1 MRRFASLLW
10 TLALAA
16 ALACPARAAISA
28 EIIRA
33 FVYEETLYT
42 YMRLEN
48 TDQPI
53 TRAEAKIGPQ
63 SFPASTRLET
73 VRQAGS
79 PVTWLLLVD
88 NSTSMPDFREEA
100 EAFAESLSASSGENT
115 RLILATFGDAF
126 AVVDGN
132 VPPDDLKGAVAAIPM
147 DERITRL
154 HTAINQALDYFE
166 GLPRE
171 RNELRCMVILSDAVQ
186 YDPSGGV
193 PYEELLER
201 VSGSGVMLHSVGLG
215 NDQASLDSMGRLAEA
230 SGGLHQVLG
239 EVSPGDAGTALAE
252 FGETF
257 FVTGFD
263 LVGCSAPI
271 GETAVSVTMAA
282 GSELVGRAETVVD
295 LPELEGVSG
304 EAPAPSQ
311 TLPPSSESQSGAASG
326 GAAAPEPFEED
337 DLTWV
342 FPAAASAAVL
352 AVLAVVVL
360 VLRRRQ
366 AAPAEDVLPAPETV
380 RGVYMRLVV
389 LEGALASG
397 PEELELTEPL
407 FIGSDPGCTIVLR
420 AGDGE
425 ERHARVFLTGGAV
438 YLEDLQTLG
447 GTMVNGTRLDLP
459 RVLRSGDSVTIGGL
473 TFQLKF

>member
-16 ALACPARAAISA
+16 ALACPARAAVSA

-33 FVYEETLYT
+33 FVYEGTLYT

-53 TRAEAKIGPQ
+53 TRAEAKIRLQ

-252 FGETF
+252 FGEAL

-352 AVLAVVVL
+352 AVLAVVLL

>member
-1 MRRFASLLW
+1 MRRLTSILLALLLAGLLC
-10 TLALAA
+10 TSALAA
-16 ALACPARAAISA
+16 GSA
-28 EIIRA
+28 EIVRA
-33 FVYEETLYT
+33 FVYDGTLYT
-42 YMRLEN
+42 YVSMDGMEKPV
-48 TDQPI
+48 TK
-53 TRAEAKIGPQ
+53 AEARVGGQ
-63 SFPASTRLET
+63 TFSAAGRLET
-73 VRQAGS
+73 VRQAGA

-126 AVVDGN
+126 AVVDGD

-154 HTAINQALDYFE
+154 HTAVNQALDYFE

-193 PYEELLER
+193 SYEELLER

-263 LVGCSAPI
+263 LAGCSAPI

-295 LPELEGVSG
+295 LPELEGVSD

-380 RGVYMRLVV
+380 RGVFMRLVV

-438 YLEDLQTLG
+438 YLEDLQTPG

>member
-16 ALACPARAAISA
+16 ALACPARAAVSA

-33 FVYEETLYT
+33 FVYEGTLYT

-53 TRAEAKIGPQ
+53 TRAEAKIRLQ

-126 AVVDGN
+126 AVVNED

-147 DERITRL
+147 DEQITRL

-201 VSGSGVMLHSVGLG
+201 VSGSGVMLYSVGLG

-239 EVSPGDAGTALAE
+239 EVSPEDAGTALAE
-252 FGETF
+252 FGEAF

-263 LVGCSAPI
+263 LAGCSAPI

-295 LPELEGVSG
+295 LPELEGDSG

-326 GAAAPEPFEED
+326 GAAAPEPFEEG
-337 DLTWV
+337 DLIWV
-342 FPAAASAAVL
+342 FPAAAFAAVL
-352 AVLAVVVL
+352 AVLAVVLL

-366 AAPAEDVLPAPETV
+366 AAPAEAVLPAPETV

-438 YLEDLQTLG
+438 YLEDLQTPG

>member
-16 ALACPARAAISA
+16 ALACPARAAVSA

-53 TRAEAKIGPQ
+53 TRAEAKIGSQ

-100 EAFAESLSASSGENT
+100 EAFAESLSASGGENT

-126 AVVDGN
+126 AVVNGD

-147 DERITRL
+147 DEQITRL

-215 NDQASLDSMGRLAEA
+215 NDQASLESMGRLAEA

-257 FVTGFD
+257 FVTSFD
-263 LVGCSAPI
+263 LAGCSAPI

-326 GAAAPEPFEED
+326 GAADPESFEED
-337 DLTWV
+337 DPTWV
-342 FPAAASAAVL
+342 FPAAASVAVL

-407 FIGSDPGCTIVLR
+407 FIGSDPGCAIVLR

-438 YLEDLQTLG
+438 YLEDLQTPG

>member
-16 ALACPARAAISA
+16 ALACPARAAVSA

-33 FVYEETLYT
+33 FVYEGTLYT

-53 TRAEAKIGPQ
+53 TRAEAKIRLQ

-126 AVVDGN
+126 AVVNGD

-147 DERITRL
+147 DEHITRL

-201 VSGSGVMLHSVGLG
+201 VSGSGVMLYSVGLG

-239 EVSPGDAGTALAE
+239 EVSPEDAGTALAE
-252 FGETF
+252 FGETL

-263 LVGCSAPI
+263 LAGCSAPI

-326 GAAAPEPFEED
+326 SAAAPEPFEED
-337 DLTWV
+337 DPAWV
-342 FPAAASAAVL
+342 FPAAAFAAVL
-352 AVLAVVVL
+352 AVLAVVLL

-366 AAPAEDVLPAPETV
+366 AAPAEAVLPAPETV

-438 YLEDLQTLG
+438 YLEDLQTPG

>member
-10 TLALAA
+10 TLALTA
-16 ALACPARAAISA
+16 ALACSARAAVSA

-53 TRAEAKIGPQ
+53 TRAEAKIGSQ

-88 NSTSMPDFREEA
+88 NSTSMPVFREEA
-100 EAFAESLSASSGENT
+100 EAFAESLSASGGENT

-126 AVVDGN
+126 AVVNGD
-132 VPPDDLKGAVAAIPM
+132 VPPDDLKGAIAAIPM

-154 HTAINQALDYFE
+154 HTAIDQALDYFE
-166 GLPRE
+166 DLPRE

-186 YDPSGGV
+186 YDPGGGV

-252 FGETF
+252 FGDAF

-263 LVGCSAPI
+263 LAGCSAPI

-282 GSELVGRAETVVD
+282 GSELVGRAEMVVA

-304 EAPAPSQ
+304 ESPAPSQ
-311 TLPPSSESQSGAASG
+311 TLPPSFESQSGAASG
-326 GAAAPEPFEED
+326 GAAAPEPSEED
-337 DLTWV
+337 DPTWV
-342 FPAAASAAVL
+342 FPAAASAVVL

-360 VLRRRQ
+360 MLRRKQ
-366 AAPAEDVLPAPETV
+366 AAPAENVLPAPETV

-397 PEELELTEPL
+397 PEELELTESL
-407 FIGSDPGCTIVLR
+407 FIGSAPDCTIVLR

-425 ERHARVFLTGGAV
+425 KRHARVFLTGGAV
-438 YLEDLQTLG
+438 YLEDLQTPG
-447 GTMVNGTRLDLP
+447 GTMINGMRLDLP
-459 RVLRSGDSVTIGGL
+459 RVLCSGDSVTIGGL

>member
-16 ALACPARAAISA
+16 ALACPARAAVSA

-53 TRAEAKIGPQ
+53 TRAEAKIGSQ

-126 AVVDGN
+126 AVVNED
-132 VPPDDLKGAVAAIPM
+132 VPPDDLKGAIAAIPM
-147 DERITRL
+147 DEQITRL

-215 NDQASLDSMGRLAEA
+215 NDQASLESMGRLAEA

-257 FVTGFD
+257 FVTSFD
-263 LVGCSAPI
+263 LAGCSAPI

-326 GAAAPEPFEED
+326 GAADPESFEED
-337 DLTWV
+337 DPTWV
-342 FPAAASAAVL
+342 FPAAASVAVL

-407 FIGSDPGCTIVLR
+407 FIGSDPGCAIVLR

-438 YLEDLQTLG
+438 YLEDLQTPG

>member
-16 ALACPARAAISA
+16 ALACPARAAVSA

-33 FVYEETLYT
+33 FVYEGTLYT

-53 TRAEAKIGPQ
+53 TRAEAKIRLQ

-126 AVVDGN
+126 AVVNGD

-147 DERITRL
+147 DEHITRL

>member
-16 ALACPARAAISA
+16 ALACPARAAVSA

-33 FVYEETLYT
+33 FVYEGTLYT

-53 TRAEAKIGPQ
+53 TRAEAKIRLQ

-126 AVVDGN
+126 AVVNGD

-147 DERITRL
+147 DEHITRL

-201 VSGSGVMLHSVGLG
+201 VSGSGVMLYSVGLG

-239 EVSPGDAGTALAE
+239 EVSPEDAGTALAE
-252 FGETF
+252 FGEAL

-263 LVGCSAPI
+263 LAGCSAPI

-326 GAAAPEPFEED
+326 SAAAPEPFEED
-337 DLTWV
+337 DPAWV
-342 FPAAASAAVL
+342 FPAAAFAAVL
-352 AVLAVVVL
+352 AVLAVVLL

-366 AAPAEDVLPAPETV
+366 AAPAEAVLPAPETV

-438 YLEDLQTLG
+438 YLEDLQTPG

>member
-16 ALACPARAAISA
+16 ALACPARAAVSA

-33 FVYEETLYT
+33 FVYEGTLYT

-53 TRAEAKIGPQ
+53 TRAEAKIRLQ
-63 SFPASTRLET
+63 SFPASARLET

-126 AVVDGN
+126 AVVNGD

-147 DERITRL
+147 DEHITRL

-201 VSGSGVMLHSVGLG
+201 VSGSGVMLYSVGLG

-239 EVSPGDAGTALAE
+239 EVSPEDAGTALAE
-252 FGETF
+252 FGEAL

-263 LVGCSAPI
+263 LAGCSAPI

-326 GAAAPEPFEED
+326 SAAAPEPFEED
-337 DLTWV
+337 DPAWV
-342 FPAAASAAVL
+342 FPAAAFAAVL
-352 AVLAVVVL
+352 AVLAVVLL

-366 AAPAEDVLPAPETV
+366 AAAVLPAPETV

-438 YLEDLQTLG
+438 YLEDLQTPG